1 VLLQSRLDQI
11 PDLILLGRRARRI
24 ILQNL
29 LWALGYNAVALG
41 FAAAGYLHPLLAA
54 LAMAGSSLTILANS
68 ARVRNDKTTTFTT
81 EATENTA
88 RARPAIADFGL
99 RIADF
104 GLVGRASSRA
114 V

>member
-1 VLLQSRLDQI
+1 MGAGTDLARQAGNIVLLQSRLDQI

-68 ARVRNDKTTTFTT
+68 SRVRSKKT
-81 EATENTA
+81 
-88 RARPAIADFGL
+88 
-99 RIADF
+99 
-104 GLVGRASSRA
+104 
-114 V
+114 